1 MDLGIGVIQ
10 IWVTEFVLGHFVTL
24 KTEVSVFKI
33 SRTKPKSVL
42 PKSFP
47 ISLFYQIP
55 WNTEAGIILICPL
68 GI

>member
-1 MDLGIGVIQ
+1 MKGNFFIQGGNKWTWALGLYRSGLLNLI
-10 IWVTEFVLGHFVTL
+10 LGHFVTL

-33 SRTKPKSVL
+33 SLTKPKSVL

-55 WNTEAGIILICPL
+55 
-68 GI
+68 

>member
-55 WNTEAGIILICPL
+55 
-68 GI
+68 